1 MGTFI
6 VVGASITPLPPPFV
20 SNVQHWWD
28 FTDAPTV
35 FSDILGTI
43 LAGEGDPIRNV
54 TNKGYDGQPLI
65 EAGAAVPEYNLAFIN
80 GLNVAT
86 NVGGNA
92 LTTILG
98 NALSVTGLTAV
109 IVLRSQDAGGSPN
122 PLNWD
127 FAGDA
132 SVMQAD
138 IAGSGNWE
146 VIFNDTDEKDT
157 LKLVVPDEFV
167 WLYGAISETFSI
179 DYRASGGN
187 LQSGVSGYP
196 VTDAGLTMNVADFI
210 GNVAEVI
217 IYDKKLTAAEQVEL
231 TLYLD
236 NKYDGLPEFIPS
248 GPVPPAIGNLLHWV
262 DAADAATVWADAGG
276 TIPATNGVTV
286 ERIDNKGSRG
296 TPFLRVGFGGV
307 EYKTGVLNGL
317 NVIEFTSISGQLSI
331 IAESPGLPISTTGM
345 TMAMVTRR
353 ISATPPSGTQILWR
367 WTPFG
372 GVPGPGLRLD
382 NFSADLKSVID
393 GIPDED
399 FVTPAVVNT
408 WYLIYISLEPSGSTN
423 DAKFGSPGPEI
434 ITPFGDPTDIP
445 DLADFRWSTG
455 STPMEHAEAWFWD
468 RPLTL
473 TERADLVTYANTK
486 YGALPHL

>member
-6 VVGASITPLPPPFV
+6 VRGASSGGVNPPFFA
-20 SNVQHWWD
+20 NVQHWWD
-28 FTDAPTV
+28 FTDAATV

-54 TNKGYDGQPLI
+54 TNKGFDGQPLI

-86 NVGGNA
+86 NVGGNT
-92 LTTILG
+92 LTTILN
-98 NALSVTGLTAV
+98 NALSTTGLTAV
-109 IVLRSQDAGGSPN
+109 IVLRSQDVGGSPN
-122 PLNWD
+122 PLNWSFGGND
-127 FAGDA
+127 
-132 SVMQAD
+132 SLMQAD

-146 VIFNDTDEKDT
+146 IIYDPADERDT
-157 LKLVVPDEFV
+157 LKAVVPDEFI
-167 WLYGAISETFSI
+167 WLYGAIAENFFI

-187 LQSGVSGYP
+187 LQTGTSGYP
-196 VTDAGLTMNVADFI
+196 VTDAGLTINIADFI

-217 IYDKKLTAAEQVEL
+217 IYDKKLSAPEQSGL
-231 TLYLD
+231 TQYLD
-236 NKYDGLPEFIPS
+236 KKYDDLPEVV
-248 GPVPPAIGNLLHWV
+248 GGLVPPAVGDLLHWV
-262 DAADAATVWADAGG
+262 DAADAGTVWADAGG

-307 EYKTGVLNGL
+307 EYKTGILNGL

-331 IAESPGLPISTTGM
+331 IAETPGLAISTTGC
-345 TMAMVTRR
+345 TLAMVTRR
-353 ISATPPSGTQILWR
+353 ISATPPRGTQILWR
-367 WTPFG
+367 WTPFI

-399 FVTPAVVNT
+399 FVTPAAVNT

-455 STPMEHAEAWFWD
+455 STPMEHAEAWFWN